1 MCPLLNSF
9 GSGEVQDQGR
19 NDLNPS
25 YIPAI
30 GTIALVVFT
39 IAAVCFV
46 KKKCNIENAE
56 DNHPKT
62 PVGYNYGPQIDRED
76 MIDDIVD
83 ESKLSSSPPGS
94 LPTIREEEG
103 YLNKKDNDKHHIP
116 RQMDTKIYI

>member
-9 GSGEVQDQGR
+9 GSGEVEDQVR

-30 GTIALVVFT
+30 GAIALVAFT
-39 IAAVCFV
+39 IAAVYFV

-56 DNHPKT
+56 DDHPKT

-76 MIDDIVD
+76 MIVDIID
-83 ESKLSSSPPGS
+83 KSKLSSSPPGG
-94 LPTIREEEG
+94 LPTIREEVG
-103 YLNKKDNDKHHIP
+103 CLNKKDNDKHHIP
-116 RQMDTKIYI
+116 RQRDTEIYI